1 MLINSH
7 TSNIWNTALKME
19 GLDGFTGHIEDHEIS
34 AVYRAMGILTQE
46 ALEIHDAL
54 CEERENA
61 DRASY
66 ARLENTIR
74 SSHLSH
80 LFPQNEMRLDE
91 WGHFLIKQTED

>member
-1 MLINSH
+1 MLINSN
-7 TSNIWNTALKME
+7 TSNIWNAALKLE

-46 ALEIHDAL
+46 ALEIFDAL

-80 LFPQNEMRLDE
+80 LFPQNDMRLDQ
-91 WGHFLIKQTED
+91 WGHSLIKQTED